1 MLGGKEG
8 IEKRRKELQDREA
21 ERFMKEV
28 ETSLAAR
35 QGSSEDSRIP
45 GT

>member
-21 ERFMKEV
+21 ERMMKEV
-28 ETSLAAR
+28 ESSLATE
-35 QGSSEDSRIP
+35 QGSSRE
-45 GT
+45 